1 VADERALFSGPEFFF
16 EAFMNKQQ
24 DVTAIAAGKRV
35 RLVRRGDWEY
45 VTRKSV
51 SGIVAIVAVTDHGK
65 LVLVE
70 QFRPPVAKSVIELP
84 AGLAGD
90 EAGHEQE
97 DLADAARRE
106 LLEETG
112 YEAADMT
119 FIAQGVPSAGITDEI
134 ITLFRAT
141 GLRKTGKGEG
151 DGSEQITLHEV
162 RVDGVAA
169 WLERKRQEGRLVDLK
184 VYAGLYFVGR

>member
-1 VADERALFSGPEFFF
+1 
-16 EAFMNKQQ
+16 MNKPQPP
-24 DVTAIAAGKRV
+24 TTIAEGKRV
-35 RLVRRGDWEY
+35 HLVRRGDWEY
-45 VTRKSV
+45 VTRKKS
-51 SGIVAIVAVTDHGK
+51 SGIVAIVAVTDDGK

-97 DLADAARRE
+97 DLTDAARRE

-112 YEAADMT
+112 YEADSMEFLAEG
-119 FIAQGVPSAGITDEI
+119 APSAGITDEV

-141 GLRKTGKGEG
+141 GLKKTGKGEG

-162 RVDGVAA
+162 PVDRVPS
-169 WLERKRQEGRLVDLK
+169 WLEGQRKAGRLIDLK
-184 VYAGLYFVGR
+184 VYSCLYFVSR

>member
-1 VADERALFSGPEFFF
+1 MKKPEKP
-16 EAFMNKQQ
+16 M
-24 DVTAIAAGKRV
+24 TIAEGKRV

-45 VTRKSV
+45 VTRKKS
-51 SGIVAIVAVTDHGK
+51 SGIVAIVAVTDDRE

-70 QFRPPVAKSVIELP
+70 QYRPPVAKSVIELP

-97 DLADAARRE
+97 VLTDAARRE

-112 YEAADMT
+112 YEAEKMEFLAEC
-119 FIAQGVPSAGITDEI
+119 VPSAGITDEI

-141 GLRKTGKGEG
+141 GLKKTGKGEG

-162 RVDGVAA
+162 PVDRVPS
-169 WLERKRQEGRLVDLK
+169 WLEDQRKAGRLVDLK
-184 VYAGLYFVGR
+184 VYSGLCFLLRETERNG

>member
-1 VADERALFSGPEFFF
+1 MKDP
-16 EAFMNKQQ
+16 QQ
-24 DVTAIAAGKRV
+24 PTTLAQGKRI

-45 VTRKSV
+45 VTRPGV
-51 SGIVAIVAVTDHGK
+51 SGIVAIVAVTDDGK

-70 QFRPPVAKSVIELP
+70 QHRPPVGKPVIELP

-90 EAGHEQE
+90 EAGHERE
-97 DLADAARRE
+97 DLATAARRE

-119 FIAQGVPSAGITDEI
+119 WIAEGAPSAGISDEV

-141 GLRKTGKGEG
+141 RLKKTGKGEG
-151 DGSEQITLHEV
+151 DGSEKITLHEV
-162 RVDGVAA
+162 PVGEVVQ
-169 WLERKRQEGRLVDLK
+169 WLEERRNAGRLVDLK
-184 VYAGLYFVGR
+184 VYAALCFVEAPLSS